1 MEKDT
6 IVTLDENDRWY
17 LAEETTQDGKKYFLA
32 VIVDENNEPG
42 DISKIYEEEK
52 ENGEY
57 YLTEVIDEKILNYLT
72 AVFIAKANDKLDEI
86 SN

>member
-57 YLTEVIDEKILNYLT
+57 YLTEVTDEKILNYLT